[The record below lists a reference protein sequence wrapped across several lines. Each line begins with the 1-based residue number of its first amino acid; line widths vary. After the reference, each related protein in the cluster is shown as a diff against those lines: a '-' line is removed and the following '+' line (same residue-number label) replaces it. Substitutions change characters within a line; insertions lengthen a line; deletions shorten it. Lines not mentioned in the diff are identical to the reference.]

1 MERVN
6 PGTDAQPDATAAS
19 SSAPVRLKAEG
30 EGKEKEEE
38 EEEVEVLIGAP
49 FFLEYGQRKL
59 FLL

>member
-6 PGTDAQPDATAAS
+6 PGTDAQPDAPAAS
-19 SSAPVRLKAEG
+19 SSAPVRLKAER
-30 EGKEKEEE
+30 EGKE